1 MVTADSEGA
10 HVRIYLQ
17 DKAGEIRKPASLQEV
32 KVPECKLLWVD
43 LQKPSGEELEL
54 IGHFFDMH
62 PVALTECQKAD
73 TLPKVQEFENHL
85 FIIWDFLRDDPS
97 TEKLETTGL
106 CMFLGAN
113 YLLTVHQK
121 AAPELDRVLD
131 NLEKEPSLYKEHPA
145 PVLYSILDTA
155 VDEYF
160 PLVEDLTEKIDT
172 YMENLLLDQGVGDL
186 KTILTIKH
194 RNMAAR
200 RMIAA
205 HRDVVMKLA
214 RRDIPFIPEDLSVY
228 IMDVYDHLF
237 RIGSE
242 VENNSDLISS
252 SLDIHLNAVSNRL
265 NVTMKRLTTIALVF
279 MPLTF
284 LVGLYG
290 MNFRHMPELGW
301 HYGYLMVWI
310 ILLVIAVVMIIIAKV
325 KGWF

>member
-1 MVTADSEGA
+1 M
-10 HVRIYLQ
+10 RIYLQ
-17 DKAGEIRKPASLQEV
+17 DKTGVVIEPASLQEV
-32 KVPECKLLWVD
+32 GLPECKLLWVD
-43 LQKPSGEELEL
+43 LEKPSSEELAL
-54 IGHFFDMH
+54 IGRFFDIH
-62 PVALTECQKAD
+62 PVALEECQKEE
-73 TLPKVQEFENHL
+73 TLPKVQEFANHL

-97 TEKLETTGL
+97 TEKLETSSL

-113 YLLTVHQK
+113 YLVTIHK
-121 AAPELDRVLD
+121 EPAPEFDRVLD

-172 YMENLLLDQGVGDL
+172 YMESLLLDQGVGDL

-200 RMIAA
+200 RMITA

-214 RRDIPFIPEDLSVY
+214 RRDIPFIPEGLSVY
-228 IMDVYDHLF
+228 IMDVYDHLV
-237 RIGSE
+237 RIGTE

-290 MNFRHMPELGW
+290 MNFRHMPEIGW
-301 HYGYLMVWI
+301 RYGYLLVWI
-310 ILLVIAVVMIIIAKV
+310 MLLVIAIVMIIIARV
-325 KGWF
+325 KDWF

>member
-1 MVTADSEGA
+1 MVPADCEGA
-10 HVRIYLQ
+10 PVRIYLQ
-17 DKAGEIRKPASLQEV
+17 DKAGEVSKPASLQEV
-32 KVPECKLLWVD
+32 RLPDCKLLWVD
-43 LQKPSGEELEL
+43 LEKPSPEELEL
-54 IGHFFDMH
+54 IGRFFDIH
-62 PVALTECQKAD
+62 PVALEECQREEA
-73 TLPKVQEFENHL
+73 LPKIQEFPNHL

-97 TEKLETTGL
+97 TEKLETKSL
-106 CMFLGAN
+106 CMFLGEN
-113 YLLTVHQK
+113 YFLTLHQE

-160 PLVEDLTEKIDT
+160 PLVEDLTEKIDA
-172 YMENLLLDQGVGDL
+172 YMENLLVDQSVGDL

-200 RMIAA
+200 RMITA

-214 RRDIPFIPEDLSVY
+214 RRDIPFVPEDLSVY
-228 IMDVYDHLF
+228 IIDVYDHLV
-237 RIGSE
+237 RIGTE

-252 SLDIHLNAVSNRL
+252 SLDIHLSTVSNRL
-265 NVTMKRLTTIALVF
+265 NITMKRLTTIATIF

-301 HYGYLMVWI
+301 RYGYLMVWI
-310 ILLVIAVVMIIIAKV
+310 VLLVITVAMIIIARAKD
-325 KGWF
+325 WF